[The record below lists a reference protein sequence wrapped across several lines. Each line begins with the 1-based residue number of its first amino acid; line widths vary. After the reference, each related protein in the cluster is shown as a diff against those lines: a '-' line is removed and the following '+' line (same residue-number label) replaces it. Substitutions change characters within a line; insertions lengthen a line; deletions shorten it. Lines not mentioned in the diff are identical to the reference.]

1 MAERKFED
9 TEAKRGKTPLL
20 LGLVAPS
27 GCGKTLS
34 SLRLATGIQ
43 RVTGGDI
50 FVLDTEA
57 KRALHY
63 ADSFKFRHVPFTAPF
78 SPDDYL
84 AAIEYCMKK
93 GAKII
98 IGDSFSHEHEGPG
111 GVLEMHAKEVQRLV
125 ELYKK
130 AGATEDTVKL
140 GAWNVPKTMRR
151 KMINAITQ
159 MEAHFLLNFRAKGK
173 LKIVKGKPPEQRGFM
188 PIAGEELVYEMTA
201 RFLLLPGSDGVPLLK
216 SKFSGEQEI
225 IKIPKQFRPIF
236 QTPAQL
242 SEGHGAAMAEWA
254 AGRAVAP
261 LLTVDELL
269 KKYAA
274 CSDRETFS
282 GLEASRAL
290 GWAKTTKEERPRIK
304 AAVEEAAKRVAAADP
319 EESTGVDGE
328 APERDAPELD
338 QAETAA

>member
-1 MAERKFED
+1 MTERKFED
-9 TEAKRGKTPLL
+9 SLATRGKTPLL
-20 LGLVAPS
+20 LGLVGPS

-34 SLRLATGIQ
+34 GLRLAAGIQ
-43 RVTGGDI
+43 RVTGGDV

-57 KRALHY
+57 RRALHY
-63 ADSFKFRHVPFTAPF
+63 ADMFKFRHVPFAAPF
-78 SPDDYL
+78 SPLDYL
-84 AAIEYCMKK
+84 AAIEHCIKK

-111 GVLEMHAKEVQRLV
+111 GVLEMHTSEVHRLV

-130 AGATEDTVKL
+130 SGATEDTVKL
-140 GAWNVPKTMRR
+140 GAWAVPKAQRR
-151 KMINAITQ
+151 RMINAITQ
-159 MEAHFLLNFRAKGK
+159 MEAHFILNFRAKGK
-173 LKIVKGKPPEQRGFM
+173 LKIVKGKQPEQRGFM

-201 RFLLLPGSDGVPLLK
+201 RFLLLPGSNGIPALK
-216 SKFSGEQEI
+216 SKFSGETEI

-261 LLTVDELL
+261 ILTVDELL

-274 CSDRETFS
+274 CADRETFS
-282 GLEASRAL
+282 TLEASRAL
-290 GWAKTTKEERPRIK
+290 GWAKTTKEERPRLK
-304 AAVEEAAKRVAAADP
+304 AAVDEVTKRLAVTDP
-319 EESTGVDGE
+319 DESASDGD
-328 APERDAPELD
+328 APDRDAPEPD